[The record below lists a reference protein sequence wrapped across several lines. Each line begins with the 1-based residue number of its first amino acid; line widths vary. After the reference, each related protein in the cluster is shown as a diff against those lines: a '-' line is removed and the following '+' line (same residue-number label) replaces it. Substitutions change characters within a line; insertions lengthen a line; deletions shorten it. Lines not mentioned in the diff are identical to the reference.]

1 MKKFFAVFCL
11 LTLLATL
18 FSCSGIPALASTKN
32 TPKQAETKT
41 KKVKSGRK
49 KESVDVM
56 KYVKK
61 VFLTMKRIVRLL
73 RLIVHFTTEK

>member
-32 TPKQAETKT
+32 TPKPAETKT

-61 VFLTMKRIVRLL
+61 GTARPL
-73 RLIVHFTTEK
+73 RLIIHFITER